1 MKPHKLLQLGGFME
15 KYQIYEDIENRTNGD
30 IYVGVVGPVRVGKS
44 TFISEFMKKLV
55 LPKIENK
62 NVRQRT
68 TDELPQSADGKTV
81 MTTQPKFVPSEAVK
95 ISVADNINLKVRMI
109 DCVGYLV
116 SGAMGAT
123 ENDKP
128 RLVKTPWSDEEVPFD
143 QAAEIGTKKVIEEH
157 STIGIVMTTDGSVT
171 DIDRASY
178 VEAEERVISEMKA
191 CKKPFVVVLNCK
203 APNSNDTKKLAQN
216 LSEKYDAQVLAMN
229 VAELKEGD
237 IDKIFER
244 VLMEFPVRSI
254 KVNMPKWLQA
264 LSYSNPIISEIV
276 KEIKGFAEKVRK
288 VGDAKKDTI
297 VFSESENF
305 DPITF
310 SNIEMGEGIIKFN
323 VIPKE
328 NLFYKVLSQECGF
341 DIKDDF
347 ELVSYIKNLAVA
359 KKSYDKLKDALSQ
372 VEESG
377 YGIVVPSKDEY
388 SLGDPELVKQGGR
401 YGVKIKATAPS
412 YHIVKVDVETEVTP
426 LVGTESQSQDLVE
439 YLNERLETEPESI
452 WETNLLGK
460 TLYDLVD
467 ENIGSKIVAMPVD
480 AQRKMKKTLGRII
493 NEGKGGVLCILL

>member
-1 MKPHKLLQLGGFME
+1 ME

>member
-1 MKPHKLLQLGGFME
+1 ME

-62 NVRQRT
+62 NVRQRA

-95 ISVADNINLKVRMI
+95 ISVAENIDLKVRMI

-116 SGAMGAT
+116 SGAMGTT

-128 RLVKTPWSDEEVPFD
+128 RLVKTPWSDEEMPFD
-143 QAAEIGTKKVIEEH
+143 QAAEIGTKKVIKEH

-171 DIDRASY
+171 DIDRSSY
-178 VEAEERVISEMKA
+178 VEAEERVIAEMKE
-191 CKKPFVVVLNCK
+191 CQKPFVVVLNCK
-203 APNSNDTKKLAQN
+203 APNSNESKKLVQG

-229 VAELKEGD
+229 VAELKDSD

-244 VLMEFPVRSI
+244 ILMEFPVRSI

-276 KEIKGFAEKVRK
+276 GEIKKFAERIRK
-288 VGDAKKDTI
+288 VGDANKDTI
-297 VFSESENF
+297 VFTESENF

-323 VIPKE
+323 IIPKE
-328 NLFYKVLSQECGF
+328 NLFYKVLSNECGF

-359 KKSYDKLKDALSQ
+359 KKNYDKLKDALSQ

-388 SLGDPELVKQGGR
+388 VLGDPELVKQGGR

-412 YHIVKVDVETEVTP
+412 YHMIKVDVETEVTP
-426 LVGTESQSQDLVE
+426 LVGTESQSQDLVG
-439 YLNERLETEPESI
+439 YLNEKLESDPESI

>member
-1 MKPHKLLQLGGFME
+1 MLLQLGGFME
-15 KYQIYEDIENRTNGD
+15 RYQIYEDIENRTNGD

-62 NVRQRT
+62 NVKQRA

-128 RLVKTPWSDEEVPFD
+128 RLVKTPWSDEEMPFD

-157 STIGIVMTTDGSVT
+157 STIGVVMTTDGSVT
-171 DIDRASY
+171 DIDRSSY
-178 VEAEERVISEMKA
+178 VEAEERVINEMKE
-191 CKKPFVVVLNCK
+191 CGKPFVVVLNSK
-203 APNSNDTKKLAQN
+203 NPNSNETKKLAQN

-229 VAELKEGD
+229 VAELKDSD
-237 IDKIFER
+237 IDKIFEK
-244 VLMEFPVRSI
+244 VLMEFPVKSI

-264 LSYSNPIISEIV
+264 LSFSNSIITEIV
-276 KEIKGFAEKVRK
+276 GEIKRFAEKVRK
-288 VGDAKKDTI
+288 VGDANKETV
-297 VFSESENF
+297 VFTESESF

-388 SLGDPELVKQGGR
+388 TLGDPELVKQGGR

-412 YHIVKVDVETEVTP
+412 LHIVKVDVETEVTP
-426 LVGTESQSQDLVE
+426 LVGTESQSQDLVG
-439 YLNERLETEPESI
+439 YLNEKLESDPESI

-460 TLYDLVD
+460 TLYNLVD